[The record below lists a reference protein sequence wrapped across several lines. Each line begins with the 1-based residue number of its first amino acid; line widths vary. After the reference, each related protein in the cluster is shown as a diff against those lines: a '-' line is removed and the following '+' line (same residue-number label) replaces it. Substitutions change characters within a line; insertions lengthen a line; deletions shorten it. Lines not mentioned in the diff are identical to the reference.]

1 MKQRNWIKNSLKPAA
16 VALLCFALLLPSLT
30 THAEE
35 DPYEPKIYSNA
46 TVEQEFDDSR
56 ILVVLDKRISKVNK
70 KLSKNFFGFLKD
82 AKITD
87 LTQIEGN
94 IAEKNI
100 DEENFRQILEIQLP
114 ENSKQNVL
122 KVIKQLEKIPGI
134 KYAGPD
140 YVLEEPVTAVPST
153 TNATV
158 MRSATTDLNISVDG
172 TWALRK
178 INAYKAWNI
187 TEGSKDVKV
196 GVIDSGIAAH
206 PELTANTST
215 TLGKDFYIPPAD
227 DPNASDPTITT
238 DDSGHGTTVAGVIG
252 AIGSNNFGSTGLNRN
267 VTLVPLQIEVGY
279 QNDGSAYSSRISLII
294 EAIAYA
300 INNNIPI
307 LTISTSGP
315 NYSEALKQAI
325 QNYPGLFVCA
335 AGGKN
340 YLTFNLDVAPQY
352 PACYNLPNMITV
364 GASLE
369 DDSFAS
375 VFSNY
380 GKNFVHIFAP
390 GDNIVCPFPANIC
403 DLGNCTA
410 LTPHIT
416 RGYHL
421 VGGTSIAAPFV
432 TGVAALMLSVNPTL
446 TTSQLKS
453 IILESGDTVAGL
465 SDYCSTGKRLNA
477 YNAVKTAAVY
487 FEDFSLRS
495 SLDDWKVFGGGDL
508 SIYGPN
514 PHLDDNYLVHS
525 RHEESWYSPYYNI
538 YPLLKEYGPGRYRIS
553 LDVRVNKTATPDPG
567 HVRLI
572 IRGTRANSFILDQT
586 GSGLYY
592 CAVTN
597 HVPLTAGYWIRLSGV
612 IDVQAS
618 DIAADT
624 GSFRLMLDSIRNLT
638 DEDPDSQTVL
648 IDNVLIEKRS

>member
-1 MKQRNWIKNSLKPAA
+1 MKQRNWIQNALKPVS
-16 VALLCFALLLPSLT
+16 VALLCLAMLLPTLT

-35 DPYEPKIYSNA
+35 EAYEPKVYSNA
-46 TVEQEFDDSR
+46 ALEQEFDDSR

-94 IAEKNI
+94 IAEKKI

-122 KVIKQLEKIPGI
+122 KVIQKLEKISGV

-140 YVLEEPVTAVPST
+140 YVLEEPAVAEPSAA
-153 TNATV
+153 NASV
-158 MRSATTDLNISVDG
+158 MRAPTPDSDISVDG

-178 INAYKAWNI
+178 INAYKAWEI

-196 GVIDSGIAAH
+196 GIIDSGIAAH
-206 PELTANTST
+206 PELTANTSA
-215 TLGKDFYIPPAD
+215 TLGKDFYIPPKD

-238 DDSGHGTTVAGVIG
+238 DDPGHGTTVAGVIG
-252 AIGSNNFGSTGLNRN
+252 AIGNNKFGSTGLNRK

-279 QNDGSAYSSRISLII
+279 QNGGGSYSSRIGLII
-294 EAIAYA
+294 EAITYA
-300 INNNIPI
+300 ITHNIPI
-307 LTISTSGP
+307 LTLSTSGS

-335 AGGKN
+335 AGGTRN
-340 YLTFNLDVAPQY
+340 HTYNLDVDFQY
-352 PACYNLPNMITV
+352 PASYNLPNMISV
-364 GASLE
+364 AASLE
-369 DDSFAS
+369 DDTFTDY
-375 VFSNY
+375 FSNY
-380 GKNFVHIFAP
+380 GKNTVHIFAP
-390 GDNIVCPFPANIC
+390 GDNIVCPFPANWC
-403 DLGNCTA
+403 DMDRCSTLAT
-410 LTPHIT
+410 HIT

-432 TGVAALMLSVNPTL
+432 TGVAALMLSINPTL
-446 TTSQLKS
+446 TASQLKS
-453 IILESGDTVAGL
+453 LILESGDSIPAL

-477 YNAVKTAAVY
+477 YNAVKAAAVY
-487 FEDFSLRS
+487 FEDFSHGING
-495 SLDDWKVFGGGDL
+495 WKVFGGGSLTIAYDM
-508 SIYGPN
+508 
-514 PHLDDNYLVHS
+514 PHSGKYFLTMHEHS
-525 RHEESWYSPYYNI
+525 ESWYSPYYNI
-538 YPLLKEYGPGRYRIS
+538 YPLLKQHGAGTYRIS
-553 LDVRVNKTATPDPG
+553 MDVRVSQTPDPDPG

-592 CAVTN
+592 CPVSY
-597 HVPLTAGYWIRLSGV
+597 HIPLVAGEWINVGGY
-612 IDVQAS
+612 ITVQES
-618 DIAADT
+618 DIAAST

-638 DEDPDSQTVL
+638 GEDQDFQRVS
-648 IDNVLIEKRS
+648 IDNVLIEKRA

>member
-1 MKQRNWIKNSLKPAA
+1 MFCSAA
-16 VALLCFALLLPSLT
+16 APLT

-35 DPYEPKIYSNA
+35 NPYEPKVYSNA

-122 KVIKQLEKIPGI
+122 KVIKQLEKIPGV

-140 YVLEEPVTAVPST
+140 YVLEEPVTAAPSAA
-153 TNATV
+153 NASV
-158 MRSATTDLNISVDG
+158 MRASTPDPDISVDG

-178 INAYKAWNI
+178 INAYKAWKI
-187 TEGSKDVKV
+187 TEGSYDVKV
-196 GVIDSGIAAH
+196 GIIDSGISAH
-206 PELTANTST
+206 PELTRT
-215 TLGKDFYIPPAD
+215 TNAALGKDFYESSSSVPNPD
-227 DPNASDPTITT
+227 VDPNTAT
-238 DDSGHGTTVAGVIG
+238 DDIVGHGTTVAGVIG
-252 AIGSNNFGSTGLNRN
+252 ATGNNTYGSRGINKR
-267 VTLVPLQIEVGY
+267 VTMIPLQV
-279 QNDGSAYSSRISLII
+279 YSPEKYTPIATISLII
-294 EAIAYA
+294 EAITYA
-300 INNNIPI
+300 INQNIPI
-307 LTISTSGP
+307 LNVSAGSAT
-315 NYSEALKQAI
+315 YSEAYKQAI
-325 QNYPGLFVCA
+325 QNYPGLFVTA
-335 AGGKN
+335 AGN
-340 YLTFNLDVAPQY
+340 TPYIDYDIDAIPFY
-352 PACYNLPNMITV
+352 PASYNLPNMIIVSST
-364 GASLE
+364 LQ
-369 DDSFAS
+369 DDTRDLGT
-375 VFSNY
+375 NY
-380 GKNFVHIFAP
+380 GKNTVHIYAP
-390 GDNIVCPFPANIC
+390 GVDILCPFPTKKC
-403 DLGNCTA
+403 DDDTCDTDPSA
-410 LTPHIT
+410 KHIT

-421 VGGTSIAAPFV
+421 IEGTSIAAPFV

-453 IILESGDTVAGL
+453 LILESGDSIPAL
-465 SDYCSTGKRLNA
+465 SNYCSTGKRLNA
-477 YNAVKTAAVY
+477 YNAVKAAAVY
-487 FEDFSLRS
+487 FEDFSSYS
-495 SLDDWKVFGGGDL
+495 SLNDWKVFGGGNL
-508 SIYGPN
+508 SIHDPN
-514 PHLDDNYLVHS
+514 PHLDDNYLILSEHK
-525 RHEESWYSPYYNI
+525 ESWYSPSYNI

-553 LDVRVNKTATPDPG
+553 LDVLVNESAKPDPG

-597 HVPLTAGYWIRLSGV
+597 HVPLAAGYWIRLSGL

-638 DEDPDSQTVL
+638 GDDRDSQTVS

>member
-1 MKQRNWIKNSLKPAA
+1 MTQRNGIKNSLKPTA
-16 VALLCFALLLPSLT
+16 VALLCFALLLPPLT

-35 DPYEPKIYSNA
+35 DSYEPKVYSNA

-56 ILVVLDKRISKVNK
+56 ILVVLDKRISKANK
-70 KLSKNFFGFLKD
+70 KLNKNFFGFLKD
-82 AKITD
+82 AQITD

-196 GVIDSGIAAH
+196 GIIDSGIAAH
-206 PELTANTST
+206 PELISNITV
-215 TLGKDFYIPPAD
+215 GWDFYH
-227 DPNASDPTITT
+227 NNNITT

-252 AIGSNNFGSTGLNRN
+252 AIGNNDFGSTGLNQN
-267 VTLVPLQIEVGY
+267 VTLVPLQIEIGY
-279 QNDGSAYSSRISLII
+279 EEDGSTYTSRISLII
-294 EAIAYA
+294 DAITYA

-307 LTISTSGP
+307 LNLSAGGLE
-315 NYSEALKQAI
+315 YSEALKQAI
-325 QNYPGLFVCA
+325 QNYPGLFVTA
-335 AGGKN
+335 AGNTPYIN
-340 YLTFNLDVAPQY
+340 YDIDSTPFY
-352 PACYNLPNMITV
+352 PASYNLPNMITV
-364 GASLE
+364 SSTLQN
-369 DDSFAS
+369 DTRDPDT
-375 VFSNY
+375 NY
-380 GKNFVHIFAP
+380 GKNTVHIYAP
-390 GDNIVCPFPANIC
+390 GVDLVCPFPANWC
-403 DLGNCTA
+403 DIGNCSTKA
-410 LTPHIT
+410 HIT

-421 VGGTSIAAPFV
+421 VGGTSMAAPFV

-477 YNAVKTAAVY
+477 YNAVKAAAVY

-495 SLDDWKVFGGGDL
+495 SLDDWKVFGGGRLGL
-508 SIYGPN
+508 SNDI
-514 PHLDDNYLVHS
+514 PHATDHS
-525 RHEESWYSPYYNI
+525 LMMTEHSESWYSPSYNI

-553 LDVRVNKTATPDPG
+553 LDVQVNKTATPDPG

-572 IRGTRANSFILDQT
+572 IRGTRANSFIPDQT

-592 CAVTN
+592 CPVSY
-597 HVPLTAGYWIRLSGV
+597 HVPLVAGQWIRLSGV

>member
-1 MKQRNWIKNSLKPAA
+1 MTQRNWIKNSLKPAA
-16 VALLCFALLLPSLT
+16 VALLCFALLLPTLT

-35 DPYEPKIYSNA
+35 DSYEPKVYSNA
-46 TVEQEFDDSR
+46 TLEQEFDDSR

-82 AKITD
+82 AQITD
-87 LTQIEGN
+87 LTQIEGSLTD
-94 IAEKNI
+94 KNI
-100 DEENFRQILEIQLP
+100 NEENFRQILEIQLP
-114 ENSKQNVL
+114 EKSKQNVL
-122 KVIKQLEKIPGI
+122 KVIRQLEKIPGV

-140 YVLEEPVTAVPST
+140 YVLEEPVDVIPST
-153 TNATV
+153 ANASV
-158 MRSATTDLNISVDG
+158 MRSSTLDSDISVDG

-206 PELTANTST
+206 PELISNITV
-215 TLGKDFYIPPAD
+215 GWDFYH
-227 DPNASDPTITT
+227 NNNITT
-238 DDSGHGTTVAGVIG
+238 DDPAHGTTVAGVIG
-252 AIGSNNFGSTGLNRN
+252 AIGNNDFGSTGLNQN
-267 VTLVPLQIEVGY
+267 VTLVPLQIDIGY
-279 QNDGSAYSSRISLII
+279 EEGGSAYSSRISLII

-477 YNAVKTAAVY
+477 YNAVKAAAVY

-495 SLDDWKVFGGGDL
+495 SLDDWKVFGGGRLGL
-508 SIYGPN
+508 SNDI
-514 PHLDDNYLVHS
+514 PHATDHS
-525 RHEESWYSPYYNI
+525 LMMTEHSESWYSPSYNI

-553 LDVRVNKTATPDPG
+553 LDVQVNKTATPDPG

-572 IRGTRANSFILDQT
+572 IRGTRANSFIPDQT

-592 CAVTN
+592 CPVSY
-597 HVPLTAGYWIRLSGV
+597 HVPLVAGQWIRLSGV

>member
-1 MKQRNWIKNSLKPAA
+1 MNQ
-16 VALLCFALLLPSLT
+16 
-30 THAEE
+30 
-35 DPYEPKIYSNA
+35 
-46 TVEQEFDDSR
+46 
-56 ILVVLDKRISKVNK
+56 
-70 KLSKNFFGFLKD
+70 
-82 AKITD
+82 
-87 LTQIEGN
+87 
-94 IAEKNI
+94 
-100 DEENFRQILEIQLP
+100 
-114 ENSKQNVL
+114 
-122 KVIKQLEKIPGI
+122 
-134 KYAGPD
+134 
-140 YVLEEPVTAVPST
+140 
-153 TNATV
+153 
-158 MRSATTDLNISVDG
+158 
-172 TWALRK
+172 
-178 INAYKAWNI
+178 
-187 TEGSKDVKV
+187 
-196 GVIDSGIAAH
+196 
-206 PELTANTST
+206 
-215 TLGKDFYIPPAD
+215 
-227 DPNASDPTITT
+227 
-238 DDSGHGTTVAGVIG
+238 
-252 AIGSNNFGSTGLNRN
+252 N
-267 VTLVPLQIEVGY
+267 VTLVPLQIDIGY
-279 QNDGSAYSSRISLII
+279 EEGGSAYSSRISLII

-453 IILESGDTVAGL
+453 IILESGDTVTGL

-477 YNAVKTAAVY
+477 YNAVKAAAVY

-495 SLDDWKVFGGGDL
+495 SLDDWKVFGGGRLGL
-508 SIYGPN
+508 SNDI
-514 PHLDDNYLVHS
+514 PHATDHS
-525 RHEESWYSPYYNI
+525 LMMTEHSESWYSPSYNI

-553 LDVRVNKTATPDPG
+553 LDVQVNKTATPDPG

-572 IRGTRANSFILDQT
+572 IRGTRANSFIPDQT

-592 CAVTN
+592 CPVSY
-597 HVPLTAGYWIRLSGV
+597 HVPLVAGQWIRLSGV